1 MKSLYTCDPGCYAKI
16 KSNSAPRVGEPIE
29 PIAEL
34 TLFGRTIMSPG
45 AKTNLSSVLS
55 RSSSRITDYEQLC
68 SIDVLGLED
77 TSGGDLQVVCT
88 EFQEQLV
95 RHPKG

>member
-1 MKSLYTCDPGCYAKI
+1 MKTLYTCDPRSYAKI
-16 KSNSAPRVGEPIE
+16 KSNSAPSVGEPRD

-55 RSSSRITDYEQLC
+55 RRSSRTTDYKQLC
-68 SIDVLGLED
+68 RLDVLGLED
-77 TSGGDLQVVCT
+77 TSACD
-88 EFQEQLV
+88 
-95 RHPKG
+95 

>member
-1 MKSLYTCDPGCYAKI
+1 MVVFKTSPVGVEHLSYVNSFFLFQLINIHVGYEVKTLFTCDPGSYAKI
-16 KSNSAPRVGEPIE
+16 KSNSVPRVGEPRD

-55 RSSSRITDYEQLC
+55 RSSSRTTDY
-68 SIDVLGLED
+68 
-77 TSGGDLQVVCT
+77 
-88 EFQEQLV
+88 
-95 RHPKG
+95 K